1 MLANFELIKPFL
13 VRCFF
18 SKFNSMASKF
28 CYLAV
33 ILPNLKLE
41 LNALQFLQNEVVCHV
56 QLTDDQII

>member
-1 MLANFELIKPFL
+1 
-13 VRCFF
+13 
-18 SKFNSMASKF
+18 MASKF